1 MLLHVRGTRQRPGRK
16 SNTRCARHL
25 KLSCKDERVV
35 GTVITIMEEQR
46 GIETSENVRFIS
58 VETTDDANY
67 EPKEAKDRGITIK
80 RHAFYFLGDC
90 AVFLLFIRI
99 GRSGHG
105 MSLGFGDIL
114 TSALP
119 FITGWI
125 IAGYILGAEGA
136 FGEATQD
143 SRVPLK
149 NFFRAHVKSVLL
161 GVPLGSVL
169 FSLEREHVHLAMWL
183 ITFLFSSVLLTVW
196 RLLAFFCLL
205 KLVDGSK

>member
-105 MSLGFGDIL
+105 MSLGFGAVSYTHL
-114 TSALP
+114 TLP
-119 FITGWI
+119 TI
-125 IAGYILGAEGA
+125 
-136 FGEATQD
+136 
-143 SRVPLK
+143 PL
-149 NFFRAHVKSVLL
+149 V
-161 GVPLGSVL
+161 
-169 FSLEREHVHLAMWL
+169 
-183 ITFLFSSVLLTVW
+183 
-196 RLLAFFCLL
+196 
-205 KLVDGSK
+205 